1 MDVTKKTDEVIEK
14 TEDAEAPD
22 TEPTEDTGAPDTG
35 TPDSGVSED
44 MSLYQKKQKRL
55 SLLNGIALGMFALCM
70 VVMQAMSLLH
80 IDVIV
85 DGKYAGALLMPVI
98 FIPLALMLVRGILS
112 VRLAGKHKQSSSS
125 DALVLVLTAAVTLVF
140 GVLTVMYMN
149 GENSRN
155 QELVCENLTL
165 REGQPMAV
173 MKYPDPQDGNSERV
187 AVYRQYGIFAKVLAQ
202 ETASGGYNVEPSD
215 EADNAYVLTVRT
227 TAYDMMRVTVTQTF
241 YY

>member
-22 TEPTEDTGAPDTG
+22 TEPTEDTEAPDTEPTEDTGAPDTEPTEDTG

-55 SLLNGIALGMFALCM
+55 SLLNGIALGIFALCM

-165 REGQPMAV
+165 REGQSVEDLYDAFCRRFTEVIRSLSPGDADPLDAALDFAILATGYSAGCAAALKADAV
-173 MKYPDPQDGNSERV
+173 AEK
-187 AVYRQYGIFAKVLAQ
+187 
-202 ETASGGYNVEPSD
+202 
-215 EADNAYVLTVRT
+215 
-227 TAYDMMRVTVTQTF
+227 
-241 YY
+241 